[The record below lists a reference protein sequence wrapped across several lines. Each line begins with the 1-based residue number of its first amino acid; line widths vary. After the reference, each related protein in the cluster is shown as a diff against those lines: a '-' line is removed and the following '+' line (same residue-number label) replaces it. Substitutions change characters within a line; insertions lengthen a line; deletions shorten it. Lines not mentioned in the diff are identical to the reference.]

1 MHKGVK
7 ISNMR
12 EDFLHYLWK
21 YKKFHWQKAQA
32 VDGKNLVL
40 IDTGKHNQNQSG
52 PDFFNAKVKIGE
64 QLWAGNVEIHLRSS
78 DWYFHQH
85 ETDPAYDNVILHVVW
100 ENDVEVYRK
109 NNSPIPT
116 LELKKLT
123 EKNTLDNYQK
133 LLENPSKKW
142 INCENDFSGFD
153 DFTVDNWLERIFLER
168 LAEKSEKVLN
178 LLEKSNNDWESVLFR
193 MMTKNFGLNV
203 NGEAFLSIA
212 ESIPFSV
219 VRKMAHNR
227 EQLEALFFGQAGL
240 LSGNIQ
246 EPYFQK
252 LSKEYAYQKNKF
264 KLDNKNVLPVKY
276 FRLRPDNFPNIR
288 LAQLA
293 GLYASHKQLF
303 SKIIRTKTIKSLR
316 NIFQTD
322 VSDFWQSHYTFEKES
337 RKRAKKLTPGFVDL
351 LIINTVV
358 PLIFCYERFTGSL
371 DPEKIF
377 ALMRKIESE
386 KNSIVSKFESLR
398 KKTAQ
403 NALDSQALLQL
414 KKYYCEQNRCL
425 HCGLGIKLL
434 KN

>member
-1 MHKGVK
+1 
-7 ISNMR
+7 MR

-21 YKKFHWQKAQA
+21 YKKFHWQKAKVA
-32 VDGKNLVL
+32 DGENLVL
-40 IDTGKHNQNQSG
+40 IDTGRHNQNESG
-52 PDFFNAKVKIGE
+52 PDFFNAKLKIGE

-116 LELKKLT
+116 LELKELT
-123 EKNTLDNYQK
+123 EKNTLDAYQT
-133 LLENPSKKW
+133 LLESPSPKW
-142 INCENDFSGFD
+142 INCENDFSSFD
-153 DFTVDNWLERIFLER
+153 DFSVDNWLERIYLER
-168 LAEKSEKVLN
+168 LGEKSEKLLA
-178 LLEKSNNDWESVLFR
+178 LLEKSNNDWEAVLFG
-193 MMTKNFGLNV
+193 MLAKNFGLNV

-219 VRKMAHNR
+219 IRKIAHDR
-227 EQLEALFFGQAGL
+227 TQLEALFFGQAGM
-240 LSGNIQ
+240 LSKNIQ
-246 EPYFQK
+246 EAYFQK
-252 LSKEYAYQKNKF
+252 LRTEYAYQKNKF

-276 FRLRPDNFPNIR
+276 FRLRPDNFPSIR

-293 GLYASHKQLF
+293 GLYASHKHLF
-303 SKIIRTKTIKSLR
+303 SKMIKTKSIKGLRT
-316 NIFQTD
+316 IFQTG
-322 VSDFWQSHYTFEKES
+322 VSEFWQSHYTFEKIS
-337 RKRAKKLTPGFVDL
+337 RKRGKKLTPGFVDL

-358 PLIFCYERFTGSL
+358 PLMFCYGRFTGSL
-371 DPEKIF
+371 DPERLF
-377 ALMRKIESE
+377 ALMRKIEPE
-386 KNSIVSKFESLR
+386 KNNIVSKFNSLR
-398 KKTAQ
+398 KQTAK

-434 KN
+434 KNPNLV